1 VTRRSTEIGIR
12 MAMGADAA
20 RILRMVLKQGLVLG
34 GAGVVIGVAAAA
46 WLTRFLK
53 TLLFQIQPLDVP
65 TFTSTVVLLFALT
78 LLASWIPARRA
89 TRVDPAVALR
99 DE

>member
-1 VTRRSTEIGIR
+1 
-12 MAMGADAA
+12 M
-20 RILRMVLKQGLVLG
+20 VLG
-34 GAGVVIGVAAAA
+34 GAGVIIGVTAAV

-53 TLLFQIQPLDVP
+53 TLLFRIQPLDAP
-65 TFTSTVVLLFALT
+65 AFTATVVLLFGLT

-89 TRVDPAVALR
+89 TRVDPAAALR